1 MREKG
6 LFPKVSSKKKAEVEV
21 ARKKMRIMQE
31 SSEEESSSNE
41 EELVEFLS
49 EIIEK
54 LNLKTRMIV

>member
-6 LFPKVSSKKKAEVEV
+6 LFPKVSKKKAEVEV
-21 ARKKMRIMQE
+21 ARKKMRMMQE